1 MKTTPSSR
9 EKLHHQQNRDRFEK
23 VYKRKNLL
31 YYRIL
36 YINFFFEI
44 IDASEKNFTLLIRL
58 FIKIKNK

>member
-9 EKLHHQQNRDRFEK
+9 EKLHHQQNSFNRDRFEK

-31 YYRIL
+31 YYRIP

-44 IDASEKNFTLLIRL
+44 IDASEKTSLNPI
-58 FIKIKNK
+58 IHKN

>member
-31 YYRIL
+31 YYRIP